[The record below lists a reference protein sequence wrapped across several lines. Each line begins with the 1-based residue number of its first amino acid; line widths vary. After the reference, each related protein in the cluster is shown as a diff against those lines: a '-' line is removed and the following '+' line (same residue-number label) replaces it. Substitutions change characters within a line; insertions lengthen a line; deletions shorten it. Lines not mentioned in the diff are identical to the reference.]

1 MQVRACFLAL
11 DVWGALHMDPVD
23 VKILNLL
30 QEDGRKP
37 LSDIA
42 REVGLSAPSVSER
55 IKKMCKEGIIK
66 RYVAILDD
74 KKLGKEL
81 TAFINVSISNPKH
94 IPGFDSKMLE
104 VDDVVECHHVTGQF
118 SCILKVRAKNPSV
131 LEDLISNK
139 IRSIE
144 GVTSTL
150 TNVVLSS
157 VKEGTRLSL
166 NGLLTK

>member
-1 MQVRACFLAL
+1 
-11 DVWGALHMDPVD
+11 MDPVD
-23 VKILNLL
+23 IKILNML
-30 QEDGRKP
+30 QRDGRKP

-55 IKKMCKEGIIK
+55 LKKMSKEGIIK
-66 RYVAILDD
+66 RYVAILDE
-74 KKLGKEL
+74 KKVGKDL

-94 IPGFDSKMLE
+94 MPDFDQKMRE
-104 VDDVVECHHVTGQF
+104 IDDVLECHHVTGQY
-118 SCILKVRAKNPSV
+118 SYLLKVRVKNPSV

-139 IRSIE
+139 VRSIE

-157 VKEGTRLSL
+157 IKEETLLSL
-166 NGLLTK
+166 DGLLTK

>member
-1 MQVRACFLAL
+1 
-11 DVWGALHMDPVD
+11 MDPVD
-23 VKILNLL
+23 VKILNML

-42 REVGLSAPSVSER
+42 KTVGLSAPSVSER
-55 IKKMCKEGIIK
+55 IKKMSKEGIIR
-66 RYVAILDD
+66 RYVAILDE
-74 KKLGKEL
+74 KRVGKEL

-94 IPGFDSKMLE
+94 IPGFDSKMQE
-104 VDDVVECHHVTGQF
+104 IEDVLECHHVTGQY
-118 SCILKVRAKNPSV
+118 SYIVKVRVKNPSV

-139 IRSIE
+139 IRSVE

-157 VKEGTRLSL
+157 VKEETRLSL
-166 NGLLTK
+166 DGLLAK

>member
-1 MQVRACFLAL
+1 
-11 DVWGALHMDPVD
+11 MDPVD
-23 VKILNLL
+23 VKILNML

-42 REVGLSAPSVSER
+42 KTVGLSAPSVSER
-55 IKKMCKEGIIK
+55 IKKMSKEGIIR
-66 RYVAILDD
+66 RYVAILDE
-74 KKLGKEL
+74 KRVGKEL

-94 IPGFDSKMLE
+94 IPGFDTKMQE
-104 VDDVVECHHVTGQF
+104 IEDVLECHHVTGQY
-118 SCILKVRAKNPSV
+118 SYIVKVRVKNPSV

-139 IRSIE
+139 IRSVE

-157 VKEGTRLSL
+157 VKEETRLSL
-166 NGLLTK
+166 DGLLAK